1 MTSKREANQ
10 EATMLR
16 HPTLEKLQ
24 ELRLDAMAR
33 ALQDQID
40 HEEIGELDFM
50 ERLGLLVDREATE
63 RESRRLKTRLTKAK
77 MRQSAAIE
85 DINYRHSR
93 GLDKALMTRLISCDW
108 IRKHLNV
115 LITGSTG
122 LGKTW
127 LGCALAHKACREGF
141 RVRYLRVPRMFG
153 ELEVAKGDGRYG
165 KLLAAWAKIDLL
177 VLDDLAL
184 VPLTDG
190 NRRDLLEILEDRH
203 GIRSTLVTSQI
214 PVEKWHEAI
223 GDPTLA
229 DAILDRLVHNAHRI
243 KLEGESIR
251 KNKSA
256 SSRTR
261 TAAV

>member
-1 MTSKREANQ
+1 
-10 EATMLR
+10 MLQ
-16 HPTLEKLQ
+16 HPTFEKLQ
-24 ELRLDAMAR
+24 ELRLHAMAR
-33 ALQDQID
+33 GLQDQLD
-40 HEEIGELDFM
+40 SDGTNELDFM
-50 ERLGLLVDREATE
+50 ERLGLLVDREMTE

-77 MRQSAAIE
+77 MRHNAAAE
-85 DINYRHSR
+85 DVNYRHPR
-93 GLDKALMTRLISCDW
+93 GLDKALMTSLIGCDW

-115 LITGSTG
+115 LITGPTG

-127 LGCALAHKACREGF
+127 LGCALAHKACLEGF
-141 RVRYLRVPRMFG
+141 RVLYLRVPRMFG
-153 ELEVAKGDGRYG
+153 ELDITKGDGRFG
-165 KLLAAWAKIDLL
+165 RLLAAWAKIDLL
-177 VLDDLAL
+177 VLDDFAL

-243 KLEGESIR
+243 KLKGESLR
-251 KNKSA
+251 KSKKK
-256 SSRTR
+256 TQ
-261 TAAV
+261 TIAAD